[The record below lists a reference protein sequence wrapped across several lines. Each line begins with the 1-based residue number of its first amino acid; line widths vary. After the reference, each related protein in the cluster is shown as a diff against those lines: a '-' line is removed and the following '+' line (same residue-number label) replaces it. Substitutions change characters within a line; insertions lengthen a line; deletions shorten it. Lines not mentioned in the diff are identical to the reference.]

1 MLLNMQGKTNKFLS
15 MDCVQL
21 GDWQIK
27 ASSMKGYILV
37 IMHNPVT
44 KAFVMHSVDDVK
56 KANLIIEY
64 VIEKGEL

>member
-1 MLLNMQGKTNKFLS
+1 

-37 IMHNPVT
+37 VMHNPVT
-44 KAFVMHSVDDVK
+44 KAFIMHSVDDVK
-56 KANLIIEY
+56 KANLLIEY
-64 VIEKGEL
+64 VIEKGEI